1 MTQFIRD
8 KAGADEASQKKAL
21 AYLFAQDSTGLA
33 TDGVL
38 TGLAVSQ
45 QTTASASVNVAA
57 GAGVVQDSAGSGASM
72 VVNDTQ
78 LALDVKA
85 ILPQGRASLAAATAG
100 YQAGKTDLLTLL
112 DSQSTLFAYETSYY
126 RSLADFADA
135 IAQLEAVVGK
145 EVLR

>member
-1 MTQFIRD
+1 MVSAIVSVPLPIPHRRKQDEDVAAARD
-8 KAGADEASQKKAL
+8 ELAALKAEHRS
-21 AYLFAQDSTGLA
+21 
-33 TDGVL
+33 
-38 TGLAVSQ
+38 
-45 QTTASASVNVAA
+45 SVNDLRARTAKSYADVERAR
-57 GAGVVQDSAGSGASM
+57 
-72 VVNDTQ
+72 TQ